1 MLKSKGTKYSTC
13 TLDVAMVFSMTN
25 KEIGKLKSA
34 EGENS
39 VIQKHANL
47 DYVSSFCSLKT
58 LKTIQ
63 SQ

>member
-1 MLKSKGTKYSTC
+1 
-13 TLDVAMVFSMTN
+13 MTN